1 MCTYALVGVP
11 PGGEADM
18 PDRGEKTIGAL
29 VSELTREVRTL
40 FRKELNLFAAEIKEK
55 LTEIAKD
62 ALAIGMGV
70 TMLYFG
76 TFVLIAAVVLGLA
89 TVMPAWGAALLVAAA
104 FFGTGIALVQ
114 RGRKNLVQ
122 LDKKPEQTVE
132 TLKETVQWAKT
143 LTSGSRRR
151 RRFASKSDTRK
162 AI

>member
-1 MCTYALVGVP
+1 
-11 PGGEADM
+11 M
-18 PDRGEKTIGAL
+18 PERGEKTIGEL

-40 FRKELNLFAAEIKEK
+40 FRQEMNLLVTELKEK
-55 LTEIAKD
+55 VTDIAKD
-62 ALAIGMGV
+62 ALAIGVGV

-76 TFVLIAAVVLGLA
+76 FFVLIAAVVLGLA
-89 TVMPAWGAALLVAAA
+89 TVMPAWGAALLVAAV
-104 FFGTGIALVQ
+104 FIAAGMVLVQ
-114 RGRKNLVQ
+114 GGRRNLVQ